1 MPPKTFQ
8 KTCFQK
14 PNSRPP
20 KHDTPNAPILPY
32 TRVPFNPR
40 PKPEAER
47 PTRGRYRAAQIRR
60 PKSCAFRA
68 PLFHSRPFRRMI
80 VNGTIEEGARIAQ
93 VLGASRWPGRHRR
106 WSGLTPPTVAWQSL
120 TPSAVTGRA
129 LRPRPKRCT
138 HSPLVA
144 RLPQL
149 ARRPAYGRFK
159 KQSFYVASHLDLFS
173 HVASHLDLFSH
184 VASYWFYFRMLPH
197 IKFIFACCR
206 TLNLFSHVASRT

>member
-1 MPPKTFQ
+1 M
-8 KTCFQK
+8 
-14 PNSRPP
+14 
-20 KHDTPNAPILPY
+20 
-32 TRVPFNPR
+32 PFNPR

-47 PTRGRYRAAQIRR
+47 PTRGRYRAAQRR
-60 PKSCAFRA
+60 KPKSCAFRA

-80 VNGTIEEGARIAQ
+80 ANGTIEEGARIAQ

-149 ARRPAYGRFK
+149 AHWPAYGRFK
-159 KQSFYVASHLDLFS
+159 KQSFYVASHLDLFF
-173 HVASHLDLFSH
+173 ACCIAFG
-184 VASYWFYFRMLPH
+184 FIFRMLPH
-197 IKFIFACCR
+197 IKFIFACC
-206 TLNLFSHVASRT
+206 LALDLFSHAATH